1 MKFDVA
7 IKNEV
12 EITLEFLRINAARI
26 LRIKNSFQSNRKVVF
41 LLLTFSG
48 KHTFDCF
55 YNILLIK
62 AVLLQKFS
70 RRSTLTK

>member
-26 LRIKNSFQSNRKVVF
+26 LRIKNSFSIQP
-41 LLLTFSG
+41 
-48 KHTFDCF
+48 
-55 YNILLIK
+55 
-62 AVLLQKFS
+62 
-70 RRSTLTK
+70 